1 MEVTTVGEGESSIH
15 ADTSSVVNEGGVID
29 DPLAQPATQTENLLG
44 GSVCKTLASDVSHL
58 HSAAPSAILRRWSGT
73 TDTSIDLSSDKKE
86 DQKDIPG
93 SVITEVQDDQTN
105 FTTQLTVSSSVKF
118 EESVGSNDSNQL
130 TSNLENTHSLTSLTK
145 SDDNS
150 LTVSQVNDFD
160 GGQEEQVGK
169 SDQVKFGSSTIGS
182 LEQDTRLVKAT
193 DPGMMTLR
201 APPKKASLSSGSKI
215 QEAFVSDVESDQ
227 TTRLAY
233 RKQVADPIPEQQRM
247 FESPIPVMDYQKRD
261 ARLRESWDSNGAE
274 KEARMKAMNDSLERL
289 VPK

>member
-1 MEVTTVGEGESSIH
+1 MTDQPPLPSHPSPFLPPPPSLQDV
-15 ADTSSVVNEGGVID
+15 SVRSQAFMLTRPLLWLSVQDRINLFENKQKEGGS
-29 DPLAQPATQTENLLG
+29 AT
-44 GSVCKTLASDVSHL
+44 GSGAKLVATKPELRRLSSDVSHS
-58 HSAAPSAILRRWSGT
+58 HSAAPPAVLRRWSGA

-93 SVITEVQDDQTN
+93 SVITEVQEDQTN
-105 FTTQLTVSSSVKF
+105 SATQLTVSSSVKS

-145 SDDNS
+145 SDDDS

-169 SDQVKFGSSTIGS
+169 SDQVKFGSSTVGS

-215 QEAFVSDVESDQ
+215 QEAFASS
-227 TTRLAY
+227 
-233 RKQVADPIPEQQRM
+233 QQR
-247 FESPIPVMDYQKRD
+247 
-261 ARLRESWDSNGAE
+261 
-274 KEARMKAMNDSLERL
+274 
-289 VPK
+289 